1 VSDEY
6 GSTPWRDEQ
15 VMREL
20 YHEKGLTQEEIADE
34 LGCGE
39 GTVNRWVHKFDL
51 EVSDIG
57 STNEK
62 IRDVDLA
69 KLYWER
75 GLSQKEIAQ
84 RCDCSVALVS
94 KQMSEQNIP
103 VRGGY
108 NGNPTI
114 YTGTQ
119 SGYERIHCRDQ
130 GDTVK
135 CLHHRLVA
143 VAEFGFDA
151 VRGMD
156 VHHLNGI
163 QLDTRPSN
171 ITVLPKD
178 EHAALHATQ

>member
-1 VSDEY
+1 
-6 GSTPWRDEQ
+6 

-20 YHEKGLTQEEIADE
+20 YHDQDLTQEEIADE

-39 GTVNRWVHKFDL
+39 GTVNRWVHNFNL

-57 STNEK
+57 STNEQ
-62 IRDVDLA
+62 IRDVDLSE
-69 KLYWER
+69 LYWDR

-94 KQMSEQNIP
+94 KQMNEQDIP

-108 NGNPTI
+108 DGKPTL
-114 YTGTQ
+114 YTGSQ
-119 SGYERIHCRDQ
+119 SGYERIYCRDV
-130 GDTVK
+130 DESAK

-143 VAEFGFDA
+143 VAKYGFDA

-156 VHHLNGI
+156 VHHLNGV
-163 QLDTRPSN
+163 QWDTRPSN
-171 ITVLPKD
+171 IIVLPKD
-178 EHAALHATQ
+178 EHAAYHANL